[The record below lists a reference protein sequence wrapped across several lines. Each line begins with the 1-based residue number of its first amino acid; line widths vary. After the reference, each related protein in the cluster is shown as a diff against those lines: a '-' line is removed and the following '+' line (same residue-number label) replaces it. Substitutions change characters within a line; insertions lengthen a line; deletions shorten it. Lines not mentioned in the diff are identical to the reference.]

1 MKLVF
6 DRISALDAYAEWGR
20 AGRDSETYC
29 AVLAILTNCRFA
41 TSGNERDAAPDFAT
55 LIQAML
61 VDETSGTFLLSQ
73 KCLER
78 FNRRCGFSKQTP
90 GS

>member
-1 MKLVF
+1 M
-6 DRISALDAYAEWGR
+6 
-20 AGRDSETYC
+20 YC
-29 AVLAILTNCRFA
+29 AIFGDLANCRFA
-41 TSGNERDAAPDFAT
+41 TSRNERDAAPDFAT
-55 LIQAML
+55 LIQAIL

-78 FNRRCGFSKQTP
+78 FNRRCGFKQTP